1 MKVPTVKVT
10 YKSGL
15 GRQAI
20 INERDFNKEVHV
32 LVTEKAST
40 KTDALKSAPAPK
52 KLAKAE
58 AKAAKAA
65 AAAEKAAVED
75 EDDKPYTQTEL
86 ASMTSDQMRSLPIFE
101 RIAKPEALDSKQDVI
116 DAILKVQG

>member
-58 AKAAKAA
+58 AKAA